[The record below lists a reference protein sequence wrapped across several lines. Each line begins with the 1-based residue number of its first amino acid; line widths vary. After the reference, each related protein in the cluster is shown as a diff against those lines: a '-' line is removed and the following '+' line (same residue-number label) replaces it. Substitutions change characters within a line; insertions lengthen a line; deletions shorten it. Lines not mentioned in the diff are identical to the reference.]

1 VRKTIGI
8 VCITIIVVSLVF
20 GIGYL
25 QGRRAGTNIMGGI
38 VKQLERDISTVRQSR
53 DAIRSRVI
61 DAEDS
66 INSGAGRLEESLTSI
81 TRLGSVTAQIRGFAQ
96 AIRDHVEVL
105 RSTAETLES
114 VRRSID
120 TPSISN

>member
-1 VRKTIGI
+1 MRKTIGI